1 MSRESGRVV
10 MNEVRVYDGDG
21 NLKKV
26 ISKDALIKR
35 SALLLSNPPQKKF
48 KSRGRP
54 AGGSDQKS
62 K

>member
-1 MSRESGRVV
+1 